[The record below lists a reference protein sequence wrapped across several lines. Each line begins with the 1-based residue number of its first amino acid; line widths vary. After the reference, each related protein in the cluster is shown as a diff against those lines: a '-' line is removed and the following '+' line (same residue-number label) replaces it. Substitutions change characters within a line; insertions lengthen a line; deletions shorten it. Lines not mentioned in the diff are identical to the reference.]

1 VVPEPAESI
10 LTEGSIRAVTGPE
23 VARNVLIR
31 RATVDDVVPMGTLW
45 LRAALAGYEGM
56 FPPEAPKPTAAAL
69 TERWRQAIARGP
81 SATAALVACHGPLDA
96 VVGTVAAEIDRHGP
110 YIAQVS
116 RLYVDPDH
124 WGCGVGRRLH
134 DRVLEHLRAGE
145 QGVVALWVLEA
156 NVRARSMYE
165 RWGWRSTTDRQTV
178 YPGVD
183 EIRYLRDL

>member
-1 VVPEPAESI
+1 
-10 LTEGSIRAVTGPE
+10 

-31 RATVDDVVPMGTLW
+31 RATLDDVVPMGALW
-45 LRAALAGYEGM
+45 LRAALAGYEGI

-81 SATAALVACHGPLDA
+81 SATAALVACHGSRGAL
-96 VVGTVAAEIDRHGP
+96 VGTVSAEIERGGP
-110 YIAQVS
+110 YMAQVG

-124 WGCGVGRRLH
+124 WGCGIGRRLH
-134 DRVLEHLRAGE
+134 DDVLEHLRAGG

-156 NVRARSMYE
+156 NARARSMYE
-165 RWGWRSTTDRQTV
+165 GWGWHSTPDRQTV

>member
-1 VVPEPAESI
+1 
-10 LTEGSIRAVTGPE
+10 

-31 RATVDDVVPMGTLW
+31 PATIDDVVPMGTLW
-45 LRAALAGYEGM
+45 LRAALAGYEGI

-81 SATAALVACHGPLDA
+81 STTAALVACHGPRDA
-96 VVGTVAAEIDRHGP
+96 VVGTVAAEIDRGGP
-110 YIAQVS
+110 YMAQMG

-124 WGCGVGRRLH
+124 WGCGIGRRLH
-134 DRVLEHLRAGE
+134 DSVLEDLRAGG

-156 NVRARSMYE
+156 NARARSMYE
-165 RWGWRSTTDRQTV
+165 RWGWRSTADRQTV